1 MIYKGTQKKMI
12 MLKNTGSEYFEEAYF
27 IMKDEAATA
36 SKQCRSENDMI
47 KEANR
52 IISETFT
59 SNGCSARETKQR
71 FVNSKRFWYVAGL
84 LCGTAAATLFRLIFL
99 S

>member
-27 IMKDEAATA
+27 IIKDEGTRT
-36 SKQCRSENDMI
+36 SKGTCCENDMI

-52 IISETFT
+52 IISETF
-59 SNGCSARETKQR
+59 SSDKSFNKETKR
-71 FVNSKRFWYVAGL
+71 GFINSKRFWYVSGL
-84 LCGTAAATLFRLIFL
+84 LCGAAVSVIFRLMFF
-99 S
+99 